1 MKRKNV
7 ELLTPVGTARYPHL
21 NEPDRRFNDDGVFAC
36 DLILEANGETGAFM
50 ERLLNEWEA
59 AADYA
64 KDQAGKANA
73 KAATPPW
80 ADEEDDE
87 GGMTGRIILK
97 TKLKHIVRPR
107 NGTPWK
113 KKVHIID
120 SQKNPM
126 GEKVGPGSQL
136 RLKIAVRGWFMP
148 TNGAGASLDLIAA
161 QVFELKQGGGAV
173 DGFDAVDDGFTSE
186 VAPEAFSDKVD
197 ETVTD
202 ASNAGT
208 F

>member
-36 DLILEANGETGAFM
+36 DLILEANGETEAFM
-50 ERLLNEWEA
+50 EKLMYEWTE

-73 KAATPPW
+73 KAANPPW
-80 ADEEDDE
+80 AEEEDDE

-113 KKVHIID
+113 KKVHIVD

-173 DGFDAVDDGFTSE
+173 DGFDVVEDGFTSE

>member
-21 NEPDRRFNDDGVFAC
+21 NEPDRRFNDDGVFSC
-36 DLILEANGETGAFM
+36 DLILEANGETEAFM
-50 ERLLNEWEA
+50 EKIMYEWTEA
-59 AADYA
+59 AEYA

-73 KAATPPW
+73 KAANPPW
-80 ADEEDDE
+80 AEEEDDE

-107 NGTPWK
+107 NSTPWK
-113 KKVHIID
+113 KKVHIVD

-161 QVFELKQGGGAV
+161 QVFELKQGGGAT
-173 DGFDAVDDGFTSE
+173 DGFDAVEDGFTSE
-186 VAPEAFSDKVD
+186 VAPEAFNDKVD
-197 ETVTD
+197 EAVTD

>member
-21 NEPDRRFNDDGVFAC
+21 NVPDRRFNDDGVFSC
-36 DLILEANGETGAFM
+36 DLILEDTAEAREFM
-50 ERLLNEWEA
+50 AGLDDEWAKA
-59 AADYA
+59 AEYA

-73 KAATPPW
+73 KAANPPW

-87 GGMTGRIILK
+87 GNPTGRTILK

-126 GEKVGPGSQL
+126 GETVGPGSQL

-173 DGFDAVDDGFTSE
+173 DGFDVVDDGFTSE